1 MHETDSKET
10 IDINRNQ
17 EKGGKREGEINR
29 KKGKTKQEKEIGIQ
43 TLGKE

>member
-29 KKGKTKQEKEIGIQ
+29 KKGKKPGTEIGIQ
-43 TLGKE
+43 TLGK